1 MSQPLHI
8 TLIGAGNVAWHLGA
22 ALARH
27 NIIDTVFSRHLHH
40 AQQLAAITGGQ
51 AIDQPGQMPTGSD
64 IYIMA
69 VCDDA
74 VAPLCEALPPLNGL
88 VAHTSGSVPISS
100 LQRFNRHGVFYP
112 FQTFSKQKEVCME
125 EVPML
130 LEANTPSD
138 LGLLG
143 QLASSIS
150 NRVMEA
156 SSQQRLQ
163 LHIAAVFACNFTNH
177 LYGIASD
184 ILGKASLPF
193 DLLHPLLHETTQKA
207 CTMDPYLAQTGPAVR
222 GDAQVVNKHLMLLR
236 DHPQWQ
242 QLYRMMSLEIAGQ
255 HGVGLKEEIV

>member
-8 TLIGAGNVAWHLGA
+8 SIIGAGNVAWHLGA

-27 NIIDTVFSRHLHH
+27 NTIDAVYSRQLHH

-51 AIDQPGQMPTGSD
+51 AIDQLGQLPASSD
-64 IYIMA
+64 VYIIA
-69 VCDDA
+69 VSDDA
-74 VAPLCEALPPLNGL
+74 INSLCEALPLLNGL
-88 VAHTSGSVPISS
+88 VVHTSGSVPITS
-100 LQRFNRHGVFYP
+100 LERFERHGVFYP
-112 FQTFSKQKEVCME
+112 FQTFSKQKAVFME
-125 EVPML
+125 AVPIL
-130 LEANTPSD
+130 VEANNPSD

-150 NRVMEA
+150 KRVVEA
-156 SSQQRLQ
+156 SSEQRLQ

-177 LYGIASD
+177 LYGIAND
-184 ILGKASLPF
+184 VLGKASLPF

-222 GDAQVVNKHLMLLR
+222 GDGQVVNKHLMLLR

-242 QLYRMMSLEIAGQ
+242 QLYRLMSLDIARQ
-255 HGVGLKEEIV
+255 HHVDFKEKIV

>member
-27 NIIDTVFSRHLHH
+27 NTIDAVFSRQLHH

-51 AIDQPGQMPTGSD
+51 AIDQSGQLPTGSD

-74 VAPLCEALPPLNGL
+74 INSLCEALPLLNGL
-88 VAHTSGSVPISS
+88 VAHTSGSVPLSA
-100 LQRFNRHGVFYP
+100 LGGFNRHGVFYP
-112 FQTFSKQKEVCME
+112 FQTFSKQKVVCME
-125 EVPML
+125 EVPIL
-130 LEANTPSD
+130 VEANNPSD
-138 LGLLG
+138 LVLLG
-143 QLASSIS
+143 QLASTIS
-150 NRVMEA
+150 KRVVEA
-156 SSQQRLQ
+156 SSGQRLQ

-184 ILGKASLPF
+184 VLGEASLPF
-193 DLLHPLLHETTQKA
+193 DLLYPLLHETTQKA
-207 CTMDPYLAQTGPAVR
+207 CSMNPYLAQTGPAVR

-236 DHPQWQ
+236 DHLQWQ
-242 QLYRMMSLEIAGQ
+242 HIYRLMSLAIAGQ
-255 HGVGLKEEIV
+255 HGVGFKEEIV